1 MERSGTALPENE
13 AKELLQRYGIPTT
26 DFAVVGS
33 ADEAAAL
40 DIPFPLVAKVCS
52 PDILHKTEVSGVKL
66 NVQSEEELRSAVD
79 SLVER
84 FDVPVL
90 VEHMEPPGVEMIAGL
105 LHDPS
110 FGLSIM
116 LGMGGVFTELYND
129 AAFRLVPIERR
140 DANAMLDDLTASRL
154 FQGFRDRHLDR
165 NALID
170 MLLSL
175 STLGTDHP
183 SLQQMDVNPVL
194 VYEDGITVVDA
205 TVIMGE

>member
-1 MERSGTALPENE
+1 MEQSGTILPENE
-13 AKELLQRYGIPTT
+13 AKELLQRYDIPTT
-26 DFAVVGS
+26 DFAVVDD

-40 DIPFPLVAKVCS
+40 DIPFPLAVKVCS
-52 PDILHKTEVSGVKL
+52 PHILHKTEVGGVRL
-66 NVQSEEELRSAVD
+66 NVRSEEELRSAVD

-84 FDVPVL
+84 FNAPVL

-105 LHDPS
+105 LYDPS
-110 FGLSIM
+110 FDLTIM
-116 LGMGGVFTELYND
+116 LGMGGLFTELYND